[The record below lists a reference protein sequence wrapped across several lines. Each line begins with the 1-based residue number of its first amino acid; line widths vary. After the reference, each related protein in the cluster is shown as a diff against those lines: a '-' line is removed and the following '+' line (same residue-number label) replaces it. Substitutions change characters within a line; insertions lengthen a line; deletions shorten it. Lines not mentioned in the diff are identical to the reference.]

1 MTQPLFL
8 KSVFQEKIWGGDHL
22 KTFGY
27 DLPTDKIGE
36 YWAISAHPNGL
47 STVKNGEFAG
57 PKRVWLLNEDYPGL
71 AMSRS
76 FGDRCAASVGVISE
90 PGKINL
96 IKKKLPNGLLQK
108 RINL

>member
-57 PKRVWLLNEDYPGL
+57 QTKFLDSSIITQGLWERVNVQFVQQ
-71 AMSRS
+71 MST
-76 FGDRCAASVGVISE
+76 
-90 PGKINL
+90 
-96 IKKKLPNGLLQK
+96 
-108 RINL
+108 